1 MNQTQITPPPCKTGT
16 GHVMGL
22 KSLGAYVT
30 YQLGKKK
37 KFWGIDLVM
46 DAYPGILDVSFL
58 LFFFTS
64 LPLQKM
70 NDVNFLFFLVRKTCK
85 G

>member
-37 KFWGIDLVM
+37 K
-46 DAYPGILDVSFL
+46 ILGYRSSDGCLSRNFRC
-58 LFFFTS
+58 FFFII
-64 LPLQKM
+64 
-70 NDVNFLFFLVRKTCK
+70 FFY
-85 G
+85 